1 MKKGLGEAGSRKEV
15 SLMVFC
21 AMLTPRPT
29 PHPPNPNTLE
39 QDSKGMTSPRRLAI
53 GFKGEI
59 AERDK
64 IIPGW
69 GS

>member
-21 AMLTPRPT
+21 AMLTF
-29 PHPPNPNTLE
+29 PPWSTLE
-39 QDSKGMTSPRRLAI
+39 QDSEGMTSPRRLAI
-53 GFKGEI
+53 GFKGEF
-59 AERDK
+59 AEQDK
-64 IIPGW
+64 ILAGW